1 MPFKI
6 VRADITG
13 FECDAIAVPVDK
25 SMRGGAVLNALVSAY
40 GRRII
45 DSILSSEYDKEGG
58 FSIAEVEGMAAK
70 YLVCVLAPS
79 SEDDDAYPGLFRAY
93 AACVAGAEK
102 AGAGSVAIP
111 LIGTGANGF
120 NAEKAL
126 PIAVASCGVCM
137 EKTDIDVTLVLYDE
151 ESYVYGRRMF
161 PEIYEYISD
170 AQVNESSRIRRIEGK
185 RRERRERRDTDEQE
199 QGMMFCAAPS
209 AGAAAFR
216 PSAVYDECPATDE
229 KNGLEDYIRQVDAGF
244 SETLLDLIDKSGMTD
259 VQCYKRAN
267 VDRKLFSKIRSDPA
281 YRPKKTTAL
290 SFCIA
295 LSLSLEQ
302 TNSLLA
308 KAGYTLSHSNRGDL
322 IVEYFIKNGKY
333 DIFEI
338 NEALFAF
345 DQTLLGV

>member
-1 MPFKI
+1 MPFTI
-6 VRADITG
+6 IRADITDLQCG
-13 FECDAIAVPVDK
+13 AIAVPIDK
-25 SMRGGAVLNALVSAY
+25 NMRGGAVLDALVSAY
-40 GRRII
+40 GERII
-45 DSILSSEYDKEGG
+45 DSIVAAEYDPEGG
-58 FSIAEVEGMAAK
+58 FCIAEAEGPAAK
-70 YLVCVLAPS
+70 YLICVLSPDS
-79 SEDDDAYPGLFRAY
+79 DGKDAYPGLFRAY
-93 AACVAGAEK
+93 AACIAGAEK

-120 NAEKAL
+120 DAEDAL
-126 PIAVASCGVCM
+126 PIAVAACGYCM
-137 EKTDIDVTLVLYDE
+137 EDTDIDVTLVLYDE
-151 ESYVYGRRMF
+151 KSYVYGRRMF

-170 AQVNESSRIRRIEGK
+170 TQVNESSRIRRIEGK

-244 SETLLDLIDKSGMTD
+244 SEALLDLIDKSGMTD

>member
-126 PIAVASCGVCM
+126 PIAVASCGICM

-161 PEIYEYISD
+161 PEIYDYITA
-170 AQVNESSRIRRIEGK
+170 AQITESNRVGRIDRK
-185 RRERRERRDTDEQE
+185 RRERRDTDGHTQE
-199 QGMMFCAAPS
+199 TMFCAAQS
-209 AGAAAFR
+209 AGAAVFR
-216 PSAVYDECPATDE
+216 PSAVCDECPETDE
-229 KNGLEDYIRQVDAGF
+229 KSGLEDYIRQVDAGF

-281 YRPKKTTAL
+281 YRPKKATAL

>member
-126 PIAVASCGVCM
+126 PIAVAACGYCM
-137 EKTDIDVTLVLYDE
+137 EDTDIDVTLVLYDE

-161 PEIYEYISD
+161 PEIYDYITA
-170 AQVNESSRIRRIEGK
+170 AQITESNRVGRIDRK
-185 RRERRERRDTDEQE
+185 RRERRDTDGHT

-216 PSAVYDECPATDE
+216 PSAVCDECPATDE

-281 YRPKKTTAL
+281 YRPKKATAL